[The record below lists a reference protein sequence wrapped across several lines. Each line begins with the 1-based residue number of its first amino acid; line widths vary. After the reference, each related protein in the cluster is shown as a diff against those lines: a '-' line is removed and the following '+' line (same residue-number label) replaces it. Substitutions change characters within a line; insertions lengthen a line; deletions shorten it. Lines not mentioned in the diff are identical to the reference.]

1 MRHLFYPLLLLAF
14 ASPSGTRAQALA
26 DLLQDP
32 HIVWVGEVFTDYR
45 FATVLP
51 TQTAQLATYDW
62 NAVAVE
68 KLLSKPTD
76 AGFASSPDFVDMFWQ
91 ALTADWLTDYGLT
104 AYETADLQVVAD
116 EAYRGRLTSK
126 LDTVTTVD
134 LASYE
139 ERILIIRQ
147 DFNYDDL
154 IGVRVREVL
163 YFDQQQQAFGYQA
176 LAFAPLL
183 NTFTADRE
191 PTGYTSL
198 LWFPIQ
204 AADQPQAWWTA
215 DEFTYILE
223 TKTRENS
230 PSITGFRD
238 VKGQANFPAFVE
250 TIVNKP
256 AVQLFGTDG
265 DYDPLAEWE
274 VAALSG
280 GIDTLTTFD
289 PVTYKATVTTNK
301 TPAVWESLASIRLA
315 VRWFYDERNKQL
327 YYAFNGLAPTVK
339 VVNDAG
345 NILYYKPAFYVRGR
359 M

>member
-1 MRHLFYPLLLLAF
+1 MRHLFYPLFLLALTNPQ
-14 ASPSGTRAQALA
+14 ATQAQT

-32 HIVWVGEVFTDYR
+32 NIVWVGEVFTDYR

-51 TQTAQLATYDW
+51 YQKEQLYTYDW

-68 KLLSKPTD
+68 KLLSKPTE
-76 AGFASSPDFVDMFWQ
+76 AGFASYPDFVDMFWQ
-91 ALTADWLTDYGLT
+91 ALTANWLNDYDLT

-126 LDTVTTVD
+126 LDTVVIFD
-134 LASYE
+134 PASDK
-139 ERILIIRQ
+139 ERIQIIRQ

-154 IGVRVREVL
+154 IGVRVRQVL
-163 YFDQQQQAFGYQA
+163 YFDQLQQAFGYRA

-183 NTFTADRE
+183 NTFTADRK
-191 PTGYTSL
+191 PTGYTPL

-204 AADQPQAWWTA
+204 AADQPQDLWTA
-215 DEFTYILE
+215 DEITYIFE

-230 PSITGFRD
+230 PSSTGFRD

-250 TIVNKP
+250 TIVKKP
-256 AVQLFGTDG
+256 AVQLFDTEG
-265 DYDPLAEWE
+265 DYTPLEEWE

-289 PVTYKATVTTNK
+289 PVSYKATVTTNK
-301 TPAVWESLASIRLA
+301 TPAVWENLVSIRLA
-315 VRWFYDERNKQL
+315 VRWFYDTRNKQL
-327 YYAFNGLAPTVK
+327 YYEFNGLAPTVK
-339 VVNDAG
+339 VANDAG
-345 NILYYKPAFYVRGR
+345 NVLYYKPAFYVRGR